1 MSALPRPKATAP
13 ADIQKL
19 ITSGYRFH
27 RSRHLMLTVQE
38 TTQARQFLQ
47 RLCANGWLVP
57 ADERWGGD
65 AGQDRAGQRFTAGRC
80 PLSLGLTFAGL
91 QKLQLDERLLDVLR
105 AKAPAFAQGAWA
117 RASDQL
123 GDIGASAPAN
133 WEPSFGRT
141 SADLLL
147 ILHANTEETLNR
159 AEASLRDIAG
169 DKAFASDWARHDAA
183 HLTTNPA
190 QRTVHFGMLDGL
202 SQPAILPEPPGPD
215 DLPNRVHNR
224 HRLGEFVLGYENDDR
239 INPWRLAAERP
250 AASRVPAAEQS
261 RVLAEFFKN
270 GSFAAFRKMKQDEA
284 GFHSFVRQQAQKLQ
298 GRYTLT
304 QAEAFIRAKLLGRW
318 DNGRVVQANDT
329 ITSGPTGPA
338 VTANF
343 DFADDQAGLG
353 CPFGAHIRRMN
364 PRDDPVVP
372 FRRRPILRRGMPY
385 GPAYQRDDC
394 KDDGQDRGLLGLF
407 FCASLEH
414 QFEHLVGQWA
424 NDTPMGPDNRGNAR
438 DPLIGHNNPVQ
449 HVYDIPLGEN
459 TALALRGM
467 TPFVTTKG
475 TLYAFFPSLS
485 AIKRLANPPPP
496 DNSADRP
503 YPCEA
508 GPAAP

>member
-1 MSALPRPKATAP
+1 MSTTAHTDDLVRPTRP
-13 ADIQKL
+13 AGIQKL
-19 ITSGYRFH
+19 ITSGYRAE
-27 RSRHLMLTVQE
+27 RSRHLILTVLHPAL
-38 TTQARQFLQ
+38 ARQFLHQ
-47 RLCANGWLVP
+47 LCLGGWLV
-57 ADERWGGD
+57 D
-65 AGQDRAGQRFTAGRC
+65 ANQPWDGTTGHCA
-80 PLSLGLTFAGL
+80 LSLGLTFAGL
-91 QKLQLDERLLDVLR
+91 QKLELEERLFDVLR

-117 RASDQL
+117 RAKDQL
-123 GDIGASAPAN
+123 GDVGDSARDH
-133 WEPSFGRT
+133 WEKSFRPE
-141 SADLLL
+141 SAHLLL
-147 ILHANTEETLNR
+147 ILHAKDLPTLD
-159 AEASLRDIAG
+159 AAQGQLVGLAPVG
-169 DKAFASDWARHDAA
+169 AFASTWAVHDGG
-183 HLTTNPA
+183 HLKHEPVG
-190 QRTVHFGMLDGL
+190 QRVHFGMLDGL
-202 SQPAILPEPPGPD
+202 SKPTILSEPPGPVG
-215 DLPNRVHNR
+215 LPNPARDT

-239 INPWRLAAERP
+239 VNPWRLAAERP
-250 AASRVPAAEQS
+250 AASRVPATEQS
-261 RVLAEFFKN
+261 AVLADFFKN

-284 GFHSFVRQQAQKLQ
+284 GFHSFVRWQAQKLQ

-318 DNGRVVQANDT
+318 DNGRVVQASDT
-329 ITSGPTGPA
+329 MGSGPNGPCDIG
-338 VTANF
+338 TF
-343 DFADDQAGLG
+343 DFAGDQAGLG

-372 FRRRPILRRGMPY
+372 TRRRPILRRGMPY

-438 DPLIGHNNPVQ
+438 DPLIGHNDPAR

-508 GPAAP
+508 GSAAP